1 MNSTIFADFLE
12 SRYVYEKNTPIEL
25 TVVFLLLII
34 YIITLSKKRIMFH
47 FFEEILNIKIRRK
60 IALRKYIYIILNLL
74 SEIIKEKLKDE
85 KNYIEELLLYKEIM
99 NSIYKNNQSNESM
112 CYYPNERLSNI
123 LENFSLYEKKYE
135 ELLTNHEN
143 YIEENKK
150 IIKDYYSGPKDVL
163 EEGVDYK
170 VFIRNNSCSHK
181 GMVND
186 NVFIKIYEMQE
197 KTTVETTCNECKEKI
212 KPDLLFIH
220 VPTDKSEQVRLL
232 SITHL
237 YKKFWDIF
245 KNMNINNLAS
255 QNKVEKFMFTVIANI
270 IFYIN
275 GKKNPEDTYKNNNNI
290 YENNNICGYLA
301 SCLK

>member
-1 MNSTIFADFLE
+1 
-12 SRYVYEKNTPIEL
+12 
-25 TVVFLLLII
+25 
-34 YIITLSKKRIMFH
+34 
-47 FFEEILNIKIRRK
+47 
-60 IALRKYIYIILNLL
+60 
-74 SEIIKEKLKDE
+74 
-85 KNYIEELLLYKEIM
+85 
-99 NSIYKNNQSNESM
+99 
-112 CYYPNERLSNI
+112 
-123 LENFSLYEKKYE
+123 
-135 ELLTNHEN
+135 
-143 YIEENKK
+143 
-150 IIKDYYSGPKDVL
+150 
-163 EEGVDYK
+163 
-170 VFIRNNSCSHK
+170 
-181 GMVND
+181 MVND

-197 KTTVETTCNECKEKI
+197 KTTVETTCSECKEKI